1 MSVANMKY
9 SDPDDVIRLRT
20 FALLQE
26 AMLKVKN
33 ARIVEL
39 EDILIQREIRINK
52 LKEKVAYF
60 D

>member
-1 MSVANMKY
+1 MSVADMKY
-9 SDPDDVIRLRT
+9 LDPDDVIRLRT

-39 EDILIQREIRINK
+39 EDILIQNEIRINK

>member
-9 SDPDDVIRLRT
+9 LDPDDVIRLRT

-52 LKEKVAYF
+52 LKEKVSYF

>member
-1 MSVANMKY
+1 MSVADMKY

-20 FALLQE
+20 VALLQE
-26 AMLKVKN
+26 AVIKAKN
-33 ARIVEL
+33 AQIVEL
-39 EDILIQREIRINK
+39 EIRLILRDMRINR